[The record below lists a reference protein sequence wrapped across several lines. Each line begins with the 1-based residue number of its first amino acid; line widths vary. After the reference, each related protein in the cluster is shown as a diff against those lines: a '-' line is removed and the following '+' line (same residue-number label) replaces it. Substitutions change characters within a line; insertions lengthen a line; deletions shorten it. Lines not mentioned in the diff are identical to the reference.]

1 MRVHVDKSRQTRG
14 ARKISR
20 HNAAWEFRG
29 SKGAHGGNRSGV
41 IEDNGLIGQHFARAN
56 IEQLPA
62 ANGSRRSMS
71 DGGQEEY
78 ANEGGQKMAQEAP

>member
-14 ARKISR
+14 VRKIHG

-29 SKGAHGGNRSGV
+29 RKGADGGNRSGI
-41 IEDNGLIGQHFARAN
+41 IEDNGLVGQHFARAN

-62 ANGSRRSMS
+62 ANSTRRSMS
-71 DGGQEEY
+71 DGGQDER
-78 ANEGGQKMAQEAP
+78 ANESG